1 MIMPG
6 VLIAFVLVFRV
17 KTNTRTTLHLS
28 AGMRGSVPSSSTS
41 GKGNV
46 AHGETSVPV
55 ANGDWIVLVCL
66 LIVCRSHETSTIRSE
81 LDTTHRA
88 LRCIHDSR
96 EAPLSAVP
104 AVPVTSL
111 SPTPVEMSSSQA
123 SATQEV
129 NLLNN
134 QTNLSKH
141 FSPDEFLLGHGLPSK
156 ALVTPLLAVIHEPW
170 ALK

>member
-1 MIMPG
+1 MPG
-6 VLIAFVLVFRV
+6 VLLTFVLVFRV

-96 EAPLSAVP
+96 EAPLSAAPV
-104 AVPVTSL
+104 VPVTSL
-111 SPTPVEMSSSQA
+111 WPDLVIRTWRWCMSHWLYGLCNKSNYSILAIKQTSQSTPCLLSS
-123 SATQEV
+123 
-129 NLLNN
+129 
-134 QTNLSKH
+134 
-141 FSPDEFLLGHGLPSK
+141 F
-156 ALVTPLLAVIHEPW
+156 LVTAFLAKCFVAPH
-170 ALK
+170 

>member
-1 MIMPG
+1 M
-6 VLIAFVLVFRV
+6 LVFRV

-28 AGMRGSVPSSSTS
+28 ASVRGPVPSSSTS
-41 GKGNV
+41 VRKYV
-46 AHGETSVPV
+46 THVETSVPV
-55 ANGDWIVLVCL
+55 ATETGSYSSACRL
-66 LIVCRSHETSTIRSE
+66 CRSHETYTIRSE

-104 AVPVTSL
+104 VVPVTSL
-111 SPTPVEMSSSQA
+111 SPTPVETSSSQA

-156 ALVTPLLAVIHEPW
+156 ALVTPLSAVRHEPW